1 MGTWKSF
8 FRQKIKTTFTA
19 ENKFKSETRTKFNLR
34 NIGFVFITLL
44 IFLLVGLF
52 AFLPDEKKREVA
64 AGPALDF
71 RTGVPTQGNQG
82 VNPKGT
88 SNKNSQ
94 FADTSHGIGYGGTG
108 SLGGSFSQGR
118 NRNANQV
125 IKRGANGNDSGAA
138 LPMGTTIPA
147 TLLSNVVTT
156 NTSSPVI
163 AIIPNEIQSNSGTS
177 IPEGTKAIGGAS
189 FDEGGRRIQIHFST
203 LVYPDGTQHQIQ
215 ALAMMNDGSGG
226 VSGDYHSGDG
236 TRQAGKFISY
246 FVSGVAAGMK
256 DQTSVGAFGSQTMPG
271 SVKNGL
277 LSGVALSSEDQAK
290 SYSDGLTAEKASM
303 TLNRG
308 SSFLLFLEKE
318 FLP

>member
-1 MGTWKSF
+1 MGTWKNY
-8 FRQKIKTTFTA
+8 FRQKLKATFTT
-19 ENKFKSETRTKFNLR
+19 ENKFKSETRTQFNLR
-34 NIGFVFITLL
+34 NIGFVFTTLL

-52 AFLPDEKKREVA
+52 VFLPDEKKRDVG
-64 AGPALDF
+64 AGPKLEF
-71 RTGVPTQGNQG
+71 RTGVSIQGNPSA
-82 VNPKGT
+82 NSKGS
-88 SNKNSQ
+88 SNRNSP
-94 FADTSHGIGYGGTG
+94 FADTSHGIGYGGVGSPMG
-108 SLGGSFSQGR
+108 SLSQGR

-125 IKRGANGNDSGAA
+125 IRRGANGNDSGGA
-138 LPMGTTIPA
+138 LPMGTTIPV

-163 AIIPNEIQSNSGTS
+163 ALIPNEIQSNSGTS

-189 FDEGGRRIQIHFST
+189 FDEGGRRIQIHFNT

-215 ALAMMNDGSGG
+215 ALAVMNDGSGG
-226 VSGDYHSGDG
+226 ISGDYHSGDG

-256 DQTSVGAFGSQTMPG
+256 DQTSVGAFGSQTVSG

-290 SYSDGLTAEKASM
+290 SYSDTLTTEKASM
-303 TLNRG
+303 SLDHG